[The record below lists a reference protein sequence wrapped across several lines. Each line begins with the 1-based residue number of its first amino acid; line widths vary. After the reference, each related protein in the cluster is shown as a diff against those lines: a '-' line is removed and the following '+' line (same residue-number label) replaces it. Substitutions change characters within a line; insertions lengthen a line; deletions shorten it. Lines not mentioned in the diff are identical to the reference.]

1 MAFVETY
8 QLSKSFGSFTALN
21 KCSLKIEQGSVFGL
35 LGPNGAGKST
45 LIRLL
50 MGFMTP
56 SEGHA
61 QISGLDC
68 HRQSLQVRQLTSYLP
83 GDARLDRQYRGKQVL
98 KLFTG
103 LRSDGSLQ
111 QALEMADYLELDL
124 RRKVGSMSTGMR
136 QKLAV
141 TIALANQAP
150 LIILDEPTANL
161 DPTVRQQILGLLR
174 RKRDEGKT
182 ILFSSHILEEVES
195 ISDTV
200 AFLKHGEMI
209 TTADLST
216 LRNNHR
222 VTGTISDIFPAI
234 PDSLT
239 EQIKIIEKD
248 DTNLTFEITGDIL
261 NALTWLQSTGI
272 DNISI
277 EPARL
282 RSLYEEIHP
291 ERQEV
296 EV

>member
-111 QALEMADYLELDL
+111 QALEMADYW
-124 RRKVGSMSTGMR
+124 
-136 QKLAV
+136 
-141 TIALANQAP
+141 N
-150 LIILDEPTANL
+150 
-161 DPTVRQQILGLLR
+161 
-174 RKRDEGKT
+174 
-182 ILFSSHILEEVES
+182 
-195 ISDTV
+195 
-200 AFLKHGEMI
+200 
-209 TTADLST
+209 
-216 LRNNHR
+216 
-222 VTGTISDIFPAI
+222 
-234 PDSLT
+234 
-239 EQIKIIEKD
+239 
-248 DTNLTFEITGDIL
+248 
-261 NALTWLQSTGI
+261 
-272 DNISI
+272 
-277 EPARL
+277 
-282 RSLYEEIHP
+282 
-291 ERQEV
+291 
-296 EV
+296 